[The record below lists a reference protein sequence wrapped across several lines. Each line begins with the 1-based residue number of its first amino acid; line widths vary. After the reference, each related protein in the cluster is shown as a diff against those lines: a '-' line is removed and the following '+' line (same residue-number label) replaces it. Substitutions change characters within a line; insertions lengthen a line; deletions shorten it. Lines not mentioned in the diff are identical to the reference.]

1 MSQRSAIGLLTL
13 AMAASL
19 SCAVTSQPLGSATP
33 DPSHGLNPGTTTAVS
48 PRTAAKPGE
57 PDHAT
62 QREADADA
70 AARLDEIA
78 AVRSELDRR
87 RTGLAPDEREALAR
101 AIVIEAHRHHLDPA
115 LVMAVMHVESR
126 FDNFALSPVGAMGLM
141 QILPS
146 TGKELAAKHGVSWYG
161 PQTLFDPVVNVRL
174 GVAYLKQLTDRF
186 GNVSTALAAYNWG
199 PGHIDRRIRRGHQLP
214 RTYPRLV
221 LEAHAAAQS
230 RS

>member
-33 DPSHGLNPGTTTAVS
+33 DPSHGLNAGTTTAVS